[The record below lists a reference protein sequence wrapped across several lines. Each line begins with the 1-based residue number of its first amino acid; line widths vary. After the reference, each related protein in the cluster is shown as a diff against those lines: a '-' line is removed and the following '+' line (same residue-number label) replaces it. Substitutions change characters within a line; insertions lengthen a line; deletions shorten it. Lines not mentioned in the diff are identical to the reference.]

1 MQDSAR
7 DRRIRDIV
15 IVGGGTAGWMAAAS
29 LKQHFG
35 AAPVTIT
42 LIESSEIGT
51 IGVGEAT
58 IPTIRRF
65 YQALGLSDIDVLR
78 ATGGTCKLGIRFNDW
93 SAPGSSF
100 IHPFGLYGQDLKGV
114 AFHHYWMRLRA
125 MGEAA
130 PIGDYS
136 LGASLAAGGKFT
148 TPSRNPPSTLSV
160 FDWALHFDASLFAR
174 LMRQVAEQNGVRR
187 LDAKI
192 VAVNL
197 RGEDGFIESVSL
209 DTGATVAGDLFIDC
223 SGFRGL
229 LIEEALHT
237 GYEDWSQWLLC
248 DSALAV
254 QSEGQGGAAGDPPPY
269 TDVTAHEAGWRWRIP
284 LQHRWGNGYVYSS
297 RHTTDEAA
305 RAVLT
310 GALAPSEM
318 NGRLLHEPRKIGF
331 HPGRRLKAWNKNCI
345 ALGLASG
352 FLEPLESTSIALI
365 ETGIEKIKALF
376 PSRDFD
382 SAVIDEFNAMS
393 RLEMERVR
401 DFIILHYKLNQ
412 RPDTTGFWTHCRE
425 MAVPETL
432 QKKIDLWRAQ
442 GHFVRYRWEMF
453 SPPSWLAIYA
463 GFGLLP
469 ETYDLSVDGFD
480 AGQLSAA
487 LAEMRKAV
495 ADTVASTRAHG
506 DFIEQ
511 YARPRSVAAE

>member
-1 MQDSAR
+1 MQ

-29 LKQHFG
+29 LKHHFG
-35 AAPVTIT
+35 AAPINIT

-65 YQALGLSDIDVLR
+65 YQSMGLSDVDVLR

-93 SAPGSSF
+93 LRPGSSF

-114 AFHHYWMRLRA
+114 SFHHYWMRLR
-125 MGEAA
+125 GQGQDV
-130 PIGDYS
+130 PLGDYS

-148 TPSRNPPSTLSV
+148 TPSRNPPSALSV
-160 FDWALHFDASLFAR
+160 FDWALHFDASLFAK
-174 LMRQVAEQNGVRR
+174 LMRQVAEQAGVRR
-187 LDAKI
+187 IDAKI
-192 VAVNL
+192 VKTNL
-197 RGEDGFIESVSL
+197 RGEDGFIESVNL

-254 QSEGQGGAAGDPPPY
+254 QSEGKGTPPPY
-269 TDVTAHEAGWRWRIP
+269 TDVTARPAGWQWRIP
-284 LQHRWGNGYVYSS
+284 LQHRYGNGYVYSS
-297 RHTTDEAA
+297 RHTSDEDA
-305 RAVLT
+305 RKVLT
-310 GALAPSEM
+310 ASLDE
-318 NGRLLHEPRKIGF
+318 RLLHEPRKIGF
-331 HPGRRLKAWNKNCI
+331 KPGRRLKAWNKNCI

-365 ETGIEKIKALF
+365 ETGIEKIKQLF
-376 PSRDFD
+376 PNRDFD
-382 SAVIDEFNAMS
+382 PLVVDEFNEMS

-412 RPDTTGFWTHCRE
+412 RPDSSEGDPTGFWTHCRE
-425 MAVPETL
+425 MSVPETL
-432 QKKIDLWRAQ
+432 QKKMDLWRAQ
-442 GHFVRYRWEMF
+442 GHFIRYRWEMF
-453 SPPSWLAIYA
+453 SQPSWLAIYA
-463 GFGLLP
+463 GFEALP
-469 ETYDLSVDGFD
+469 DTYDISVDGLD
-480 AGQLSAA
+480 GAQLSDA

-495 ADTVASTRAHG
+495 AETVAAARTHG
-506 DFIEQ
+506 EFIEQ
-511 YARPRSVAAE
+511 YARPQPVAAE

>member
-29 LKQHFG
+29 LRRHFG

-93 SAPGSSF
+93 TGPGSSF
-100 IHPFGLYGQDLKGV
+100 IHPFGLYGQDLKSV

-187 LDAKI
+187 IDAKI
-192 VAVNL
+192 VKVNL

-254 QSEGQGGAAGDPPPY
+254 QSEGQGSPPPY

-297 RHTTDEAA
+297 RYTTDEAA

-310 GALAPSEM
+310 ASLDE
-318 NGRLLHEPRKIGF
+318 RLLHEPRKIGF
-331 HPGRRLKAWNKNCI
+331 HPGRRLKAWNRNCI

-365 ETGIEKIKALF
+365 ETGIEKIKLLF

-382 SAVIDEFNAMS
+382 PAVVDEFNAMS

-412 RPDTTGFWTHCRE
+412 RPNNPGGDPTGFWTHCRQ

-463 GFGLLP
+463 GLGLLP

-487 LAEMRKAV
+487 LGEMRKAV
-495 ADTVASTRAHG
+495 ADTVAAARPHG

-511 YARPRSVAAE
+511 YARPRPVAAE